1 MKRPMRVLITADAVG
16 GVWQYSLDL
25 ARGLAQHKIE
35 TVLVVL
41 GPSPTPAQ
49 VRNATAIPRLT
60 LVQTDL
66 PLDWLAANRTSVRKA
81 GEAVAALAAKHG
93 VDVVQ
98 LNAPAL
104 CADVEFD
111 VPVVAAAHSCVATWW
126 HAVKKEK
133 MPRLF
138 SWRSELAAR
147 GMRAADLVVAP
158 TAAFA
163 RATQVAHDLDVV
175 PTTVHN
181 GRSRLPL
188 PRVASH
194 DFAFTAG
201 RLWDKGKN
209 AATLDR
215 AAGLLPVPFQM
226 AGPTHGPNGDSIE
239 LEHAHHVGNL
249 SECEMARWL
258 AAKPVFVSAAL
269 YEPFGLAILEA
280 AFAGCALV
288 LSDIP
293 TFRELW
299 DGAAIFVDP
308 MDHAGFA
315 AQIGDIVGDDLVRA
329 QLGRAAA
336 KRAERYTVTAM
347 ADKMAALYRRVAKTG
362 AAQVAA

>member
-1 MKRPMRVLITADAVG
+1 MKDAMRILITADAVG

-25 ARGLAQHKIE
+25 ARGLSQHRIE
-35 TVLVVL
+35 IVLVVL
-41 GPSPTPAQ
+41 GPSPSEAQ
-49 VRNATAIPRLT
+49 AQAAAAISGLTLIDSGLTLDWMAPDRASVRNAG
-60 LVQTDL
+60 V
-66 PLDWLAANRTSVRKA
+66 
-81 GEAVAALAAKHG
+81 AVAGLARKHK
-93 VDVVQ
+93 VDLVQ
-98 LNAPAL
+98 LNGPAL

-111 VPVVAAAHSCVATWW
+111 VPVIAVAHSCLATWW
-126 HAVKKEK
+126 QAVRSDA
-133 MPRLF
+133 MPPLF
-138 SWRSELAAR
+138 GWRSELAAR

-158 TAAFA
+158 SAAFA
-163 RATQVAHDLDVV
+163 RATQVAHDLGAL
-175 PTTVHN
+175 PTVVHN

-188 PRVASH
+188 PQVASH

-209 AATLDR
+209 VATLDR
-215 AAGLLPVPFQM
+215 AAALLPVPLQM
-226 AGPTHGPNGDSIE
+226 AGPVAGPNGDAIV
-239 LEHAHHVGNL
+239 LEHGHHVGNL

-269 YEPFGLAILEA
+269 YEPFGLAALEA

-299 DGAAIFVDP
+299 DGAAIFVGA
-308 MDHAGFA
+308 MDHEGFA
-315 AQIGDIVGDDLVRA
+315 REIGQIVGDDAARA

-347 ADKMAALYRRVAKTG
+347 ADKMAALYKRLARTG

>member
-1 MKRPMRVLITADAVG
+1 MKRAMRVLVTADAVG

-25 ARGLAQHKIE
+25 ARGLGQHGIE
-35 TVLVVL
+35 VVLPVL
-41 GPSPTPAQ
+41 GPSPTAAQ
-49 VRNATAIPRLT
+49 AAAAAAIPNLT
-60 LVQTDL
+60 LLDTGL
-66 PLDWLAANRTSVRKA
+66 PLDWLATDRASLRKA
-81 GEAVAALAAKHG
+81 GEAVAALAVRHQ

-98 LNAPAL
+98 LNTPAL
-104 CADVEFD
+104 GAEVSFG
-111 VPVVAAAHSCVATWW
+111 VPVLAVAHSCLATWW
-126 HAVKKEK
+126 GSVKKEK
-133 MPRLF
+133 MPPLF
-138 SWRSELAAR
+138 SWRSDLATQ

-163 RATQVAHDLDVV
+163 RATQVSHDLDVV
-175 PTTVHN
+175 PTAVHN

-188 PRVASH
+188 PQVPSH

-209 AATLDR
+209 VATLDR
-215 AAGLLPVPFQM
+215 AAALLPVPFQM
-226 AGPTHGPNGDSIE
+226 AGPLEGPNGDST
-239 LEHAHHVGNL
+239 LLVHAHAVGNL

-258 AAKPVFVSAAL
+258 AAKPVFASAAL
-269 YEPFGLAILEA
+269 YEPFGLAVLEA
-280 AFAGCALV
+280 AFAGCPLV

-308 MDHAGFA
+308 MDHEAFA
-315 AQIGDIVGDDLVRA
+315 RQIGDIVGDDLARA

-347 ADKMAALYRRVAKTG
+347 ADTMASLYRRLAKTG
-362 AAQVAA
+362 AAKVAA